1 MIRTVVVALL
11 LSWCG
16 LPVVA
21 QSPALDT
28 VSVGRGRYAAR
39 RTLLEKT
46 IFKVDVLILDVRF
59 GSETAHRLERLV
71 ASRRYSE
78 SLADSIAS
86 VAIDA
91 RDAWARLRFKRRVSL
106 DQFLNGIRHNLTR
119 ARQAGIIDSASY
131 AMIFQD
137 LPVWYHFLAADG
149 IFKGD
154 EMLYRIR
161 GDTLH
166 TAYRTAAGKFLL
178 EQTDTGPER
187 RLSVLGGYFAPKS
200 EFRKGLIKSLFG
212 T

>member
-11 LSWCG
+11 LSLCG

-28 VSVGRGRYAAR
+28 VSVGRGRYAAMQ
-39 RTLLEKT
+39 TLLEKT
-46 IFKVDVLILDVRF
+46 IFKVDVLTLDVRF

-71 ASRRYSE
+71 TSRRYSE

-91 RDAWARLRFKRRVSL
+91 RDVWARLRFKRHVSL
-106 DQFLNGIRHNLTR
+106 DQFLNGIRDNLTR
-119 ARQAGIIDSASY
+119 ARRAGIIDSASY

-149 IFKGD
+149 ISKGD

-166 TAYRTAAGKFLL
+166 TAYRTAAGVFLL
-178 EQTDTGPER
+178 DQTDIGPER

-200 EFRKGLIKSLFG
+200 ECRKGLIKSLFG

>member
-1 MIRTVVVALL
+1 MIRTVVFALL
-11 LSWCG
+11 PLLCG

-21 QSPALDT
+21 QHPALDT
-28 VSVGRGRYAAR
+28 VSVGHGRYAAMQ
-39 RTLLEKT
+39 TLLEKT
-46 IFKVDVLILDVRF
+46 IFKVDVLTLDVRF
-59 GSETAHRLERLV
+59 GSETAHRLEQLV
-71 ASRRYSE
+71 TSRRYSE

-119 ARQAGIIDSASY
+119 ARQAGIIDSVSY
-131 AMIFQD
+131 ASISQD
-137 LPVWYHFLAADG
+137 LPVWYHFLADDG
-149 IFKGD
+149 ISKGD

-178 EQTDTGPER
+178 EQTDTGSDR

>member
-11 LSWCG
+11 PSLCG

-21 QSPALDT
+21 QSLALDT
-28 VSVGRGRYAAR
+28 ASVGREPYAAMH
-39 RTLLEKT
+39 TLLEKT
-46 IFKVDVLILDVRF
+46 IFKVDVLTLDVRF
-59 GSETAHRLERLV
+59 GSETAHRLERL
-71 ASRRYSE
+71 ATSGRYSD

-91 RDAWARLRFKRRVSL
+91 RDAWARLRFKRHVSL
-106 DQFLNGIRHNLTR
+106 DQFLNGIRQNLTR
-119 ARQAGIIDSASY
+119 ARQAGIIDSVSY
-131 AMIFQD
+131 AMILQD
-137 LPVWYHFLAADG
+137 LPVWYHFLADDG
-149 IFKGD
+149 ISKGD